1 MNRGGGAFVYQ
12 ETGYCICGEVY
23 PSLDYV
29 KLFES
34 KRTCIMEILLILLGL
49 ITALFDLSVDDFLQG
64 LQFIFE
70 FF

>member
-1 MNRGGGAFVYQ
+1 
-12 ETGYCICGEVY
+12 
-23 PSLDYV
+23 
-29 KLFES
+29 
-34 KRTCIMEILLILLGL
+34 MEILLILLGL